1 MLPDVTRSSRVICIP
16 CSESAYTESVQ
27 NAAEFRAVVDSTYR
41 AMPELF
47 PSGMKNGYLMKDV
60 RHSAKLDFD
69 TRRIEVDNV
78 AYTIRPS
85 FAMPYMTGR
94 TAEVE
99 KALFLRRFSVPFWAL
114 EYVFGA
120 NPMHWYRMEQQLGH
134 LSLVGTTVRDPE
146 LLPENLAADEKHT
159 RLLGEKVYIATTV
172 AEECLLGAS
181 IALNVGDVALA
192 KAYGQF
198 KEEAADVNPD
208 YAPVTVNTDG
218 WAATINAWKANYSNI
233 VTILCFL
240 HVFIKLRDGGK
251 RKLFKEVFEAIAS
264 KLWDAYEATN
274 KRSFS
279 QRVRRLV
286 EEASKLDIPDSMMKT
301 LNRLKA
307 RLPQYSVAYDYEG
320 AHRTSNMLDR
330 LMQFMDRHLFAM
342 RYFHGTFESAE
353 QSIRGW
359 ALIYNFA
366 PSCPATRK
374 KHNGLASPAERLN
387 GFRYSDLWLENLLI
401 SGSLQARYG
410 PPPNPL

>member
-1 MLPDVTRSSRVICIP
+1 MSGGATRSSRVICIP
-16 CSESAYTESVQ
+16 CSEPVYTDSIQSAD
-27 NAAEFRAVVDSTYR
+27 EFRTVVDTAYH

-47 PSGMKNGYLMKDV
+47 PSGMADGYLMKDK
-60 RHSAKLDFD
+60 RHSAKLDLD
-69 TRRIEVDNV
+69 TRRIAVKNV

-94 TAEVE
+94 TAAVE

-120 NPMHWYRMEQQLGH
+120 NAMHWYRMEQQLGH
-134 LSLVGTTVRDPE
+134 LSLVGTTVRDPR
-146 LLPENLAADEKHT
+146 LLPDNLAADEKHT
-159 RLLGEKVYIATTV
+159 RLRGEKVYVATTV
-172 AEECLLGAS
+172 AAECILGAS
-181 IALNVGDVALA
+181 IASNAGEVPLTE
-192 KAYGQF
+192 AYGTF
-198 KEEAADVNPD
+198 KEEATDVDPD

-218 WAATINAWKANYSNI
+218 WSATMNAWQTNYANI

-251 RKLFKEVFEAIAS
+251 KKFKEVFEDIAT
-264 KLWDAYEATN
+264 KLWNAYDATS

-286 EEASKLDIPDSMMKT
+286 EEARNLDIPDAMMQT
-301 LNRLKA
+301 LERLKA

-330 LMQFMDRHLFAM
+330 LMQLMDRHLFAM
-342 RYFHGTFESAE
+342 RYFHGTFGAAE
-353 QSIRGW
+353 LSIRGW
-359 ALIYNFA
+359 SLIYNFA
-366 PSCPATRK
+366 PSCPLTRK
-374 KHNGLASPAERLN
+374 KHNGLVSPAERLN
-387 GFRYSDLWLENLLI
+387 GFRYSDVWLENLLI

-410 PPPNPL
+410 SPPNPL